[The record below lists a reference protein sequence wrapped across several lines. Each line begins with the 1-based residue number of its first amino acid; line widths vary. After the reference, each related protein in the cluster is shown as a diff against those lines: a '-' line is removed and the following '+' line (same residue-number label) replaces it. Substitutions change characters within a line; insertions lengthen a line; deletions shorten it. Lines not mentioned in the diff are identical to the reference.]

1 MDPHQLDIA
10 RERVRLHLSQ
20 SRYDAAMHEVEQALA
35 SAPDDPELQRL
46 RAVTLLDSGRA
57 QQALE
62 ALNHALATE
71 PEDPTLHLLAS
82 MALTRLGHHG
92 DAVAAASEA
101 ARLAPFEPEPHRQL
115 ARAHA
120 ASGPHGSAPAR
131 AAAAR
136 SLELAPRE
144 ADSHLAMVDAIFPDG
159 ARPGRRDREVAEHH
173 VRQALDLE
181 PESPAALNEL
191 ARIQMAGRRSAQ
203 AAGTLSRAVA
213 GSPQEQLFHH
223 NMDVAL
229 ANNVVM
235 AHWALFL
242 AVFVIIRV
250 DALSERAQMAVI
262 AGIALLALGFIVG
275 RLLTQ
280 VRQSRMA
287 YLRGFARRQ
296 TLIAVWAALLGLSV
310 LSFVLGALTGLTA
323 FLGLGIAGLFLGALL
338 SWVAWFRNR
347 KS

>member
-1 MDPHQLDIA
+1 
-10 RERVRLHLSQ
+10 
-20 SRYDAAMHEVEQALA
+20 
-35 SAPDDPELQRL
+35 
-46 RAVTLLDSGRA
+46 
-57 QQALE
+57 
-62 ALNHALATE
+62 
-71 PEDPTLHLLAS
+71 
-82 MALTRLGHHG
+82 
-92 DAVAAASEA
+92 
-101 ARLAPFEPEPHRQL
+101 
-115 ARAHA
+115 
-120 ASGPHGSAPAR
+120 
-131 AAAAR
+131 
-136 SLELAPRE
+136 
-144 ADSHLAMVDAIFPDG
+144 MVDAIFPDG